1 MKYKHLFR
9 RHVLEIA
16 INIGG
21 GGLKK
26 SWGSGAGL
34 TRWDIHK

>member
-21 GGLKK
+21 GAEKELGKR
-26 SWGSGAGL
+26 SGFDPVG
-34 TRWDIHK
+34 HS

>member
-21 GGLKK
+21 GAEK